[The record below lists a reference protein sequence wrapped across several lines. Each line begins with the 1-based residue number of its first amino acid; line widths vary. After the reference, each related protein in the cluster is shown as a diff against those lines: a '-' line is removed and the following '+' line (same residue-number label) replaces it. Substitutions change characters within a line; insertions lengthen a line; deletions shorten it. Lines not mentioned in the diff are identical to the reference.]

1 MIRHGM
7 CSIRVGATGLFLS
20 LLMPLQAQPTQDRKA
35 IPAGGEPDLRQALEG
50 LYMPGA
56 IGRANAAI
64 SLRKQP
70 FANLKLALPFLAT
83 MLHDKAPLRIATAFN
98 PLAGAPTSPGE
109 EAARTMGLLG
119 EHALPLFATALADD
133 REHVR
138 KCAAVGM
145 GEAHLVQAVPLL
157 LARLQV
163 ETEATV
169 TRAILGALGRI
180 PDSRVLRPLVAALSA
195 ADWETRKIAARGLAD
210 HSSLSPCLVPPL
222 LGFLPDARNRDFEFF
237 IVSQVETK
245 LGMIT
250 KIHGRGKDEAW
261 LAWAA
266 GHPAEC
272 P

>member
-1 MIRHGM
+1 MIRQGM
-7 CSIRVGATGLFLS
+7 RFIRFGAICLFLT
-20 LLMPLQAQPTQDRKA
+20 LIMPLHAQPTQDRQA
-35 IPAGGEPDLRQALEG
+35 LPTGSNPALRQALEG
-50 LYMPGA
+50 LYLPGA

-109 EAARTMGLLG
+109 EAAKTMGLLG
-119 EHALPLFATALADD
+119 AHALPIFGTALGDD

-145 GEAHLVQAVPLL
+145 GEARLVQAVPLL

-169 TRAILGALGRI
+169 SRAILGALGRI
-180 PDSRVLRPLVAALSA
+180 PDSRVLRPLVTALSA
-195 ADWETRKIAARGLAD
+195 VDWETRKIAARSLAD
-210 HSSLSPCLVPPL
+210 HSSQSPCLVPSL
-222 LGFLPDARNRDFEFF
+222 LKFLPDARKRDFEFF
-237 IVSQVETK
+237 IVTKVETK

-250 KIHGRGKDEAW
+250 KIHGGDKDEAW
-261 LAWAA
+261 LAWSVK
-266 GHPAEC
+266 HPAEC